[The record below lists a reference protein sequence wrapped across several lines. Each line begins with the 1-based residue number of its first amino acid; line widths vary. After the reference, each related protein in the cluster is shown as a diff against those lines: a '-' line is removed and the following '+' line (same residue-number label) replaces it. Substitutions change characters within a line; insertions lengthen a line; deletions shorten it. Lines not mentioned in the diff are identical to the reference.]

1 MVLDAI
7 TQVELFI
14 NVFTTVYTL
23 AVFLYVLASWF
34 RLPYSLNPVQRF
46 LYDVCEP
53 YLRLW
58 RRILPL
64 SFGPVDLTPMIA
76 IFALVALS
84 QIVIAVLDRL
94 H

>member
-1 MVLDAI
+1 VVLDAV

-14 NVFTTVYTL
+14 NVFISVYAL
-23 AVFLYVLASWF
+23 VVFLYVLTSWI

-46 LYDVCEP
+46 LSEVCEP

-58 RRILPL
+58 RRVLPQ
-64 SFGPVDLTPMIA
+64 FGPLDLSPMVA
-76 IFALVALS
+76 IFALVVFG
-84 QIVIAVLDRL
+84 QIVIQLLDRL